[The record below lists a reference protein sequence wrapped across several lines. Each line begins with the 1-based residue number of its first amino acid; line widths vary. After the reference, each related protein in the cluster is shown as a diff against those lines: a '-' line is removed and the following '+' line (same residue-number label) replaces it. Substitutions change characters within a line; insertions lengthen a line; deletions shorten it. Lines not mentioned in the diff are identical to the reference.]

1 MIEKATY
8 FFGFLELK
16 ELRSLFD
23 SHSPYIIRG
32 KIGRMSEKSPKR
44 AVIRRKFLNSRRV
57 EMIKFVPGSHTYSL
71 ISLLSVVGEF
81 PTYSLSLIG
90 NRRTLQGLIT
100 RLNNVHEVRDN
111 TGKTLTKGRIINI
124 IGKGLKRRIRLDN
137 DALPLVEY
145 LGLKDYYTETI
156 LKNRFPSDMSHL
168 ERTFRFAE
176 IAAIFMRSNIEFRTQ
191 YLPKLQ
197 VKESIKRIQKQTIF
211 YQSRL
216 FKAIKLPEYNT
227 LVRNSKIIGMMIAF
241 DEAFLVYNFR
251 SCWLRKMMEGESKI
265 LLFVDLLAR
274 YNFEVKQTKS
284 AIVFGKSYKVA
295 LRTLKSY
302 IPMSSKNIR
311 LDDVYK
317 NIFFIPNTDFG
328 TRLVRFFTIRNW
340 REKILASLFGAKFDS
355 KSIDGTIFHA
365 VEGDIVIFSFLDSN
379 LTGLMCFRDF
389 LINTKRTGGI
399 ICYPE
404 QEKLV
409 KEYFGSKIKIKTVSI
424 DRVEEVLKVNKRGLF
439 DEK

>member
-1 MIEKATY
+1 M
-8 FFGFLELK
+8 
-16 ELRSLFD
+16 
-23 SHSPYIIRG
+23 
-32 KIGRMSEKSPKR
+32 
-44 AVIRRKFLNSRRV
+44 
-57 EMIKFVPGSHTYSL
+57 
-71 ISLLSVVGEF
+71 
-81 PTYSLSLIG
+81 
-90 NRRTLQGLIT
+90 
-100 RLNNVHEVRDN
+100 NNVHEVRDN

-211 YQSRL
+211 YQSKL

-241 DEAFLVYNFR
+241 DETFLVYNFR

-302 IPMSSKNIR
+302 IPMSSKKIR